1 LVLRLCEYRGLKTDV
16 DVLLPARFKSAQKVN
31 LLEREGKQL
40 SISANRIRVALR
52 PWEICTL
59 RFEI

>member
-1 LVLRLCEYRGLKTDV
+1 V